1 MKKFL
6 AILMAICMMASML
19 CVSAFAAES
28 ADKLPAPADGTLL
41 RVTANKG
48 DDIVLIGDYT
58 DFEEGWSAAMGLA
71 GDTGDMKKAGYDR
84 VIVKFYSDWKAEY
97 GYFTTDWINDDGFKH
112 DTICIPEDAKV
123 TIDLNGHTINRNR
136 SVVYPNGEV
145 MYIDEDADVIIKNGT
160 ITGGWSDNGAGGI
173 HVNGANVTLENVN
186 VEGNTSHNDDG
197 GGIALYDGASL
208 VMNGGSLKDNKLV
221 HYSFTCYGGAIYA
234 SESSVTL
241 NNVEIKNNLTLS
253 GNDLGAVIYA
263 DESTVLLNECTVDG
277 NGIEN
282 EATGSKAARS
292 IIHAIESSI
301 TVKKTTFTNNGDL
314 HYEGNQNY
322 GFRNVSS
329 LFYLSEST
337 LVMENG
343 NSISKNKTGH
353 IIQATDSSA
362 FYVSDTTFT
371 DNNSIVLSSSFHKND
386 SYFNNCTFN
395 NNSSTYISKKYSFA
409 SHTFI
414 TENTV
419 TFYNCRMGNS
429 TYSNPKL
436 VRVVNENLES
446 PILLTLSALKT
457 DGTTVTL
464 EEYRSFEEGWNTAM
478 SLANDDY
485 WMRIENMYQAI
496 VVDLHAD
503 WIATNGRFTQDL
515 FNGAGFSND
524 TIFIPE
530 FASIILNMNGHTIN
544 RGLTE
549 VEADGE
555 VIYIMPSA
563 EVTINNGTIT
573 GGYSDNGA
581 GGIHISGDATVT
593 LNNVNVD
600 GNKVKND
607 DGAGIAVYGGATL
620 IMNGGSISNNVI
632 IRGGIWADVLGGGIC
647 VDDST
652 AILTSVTLKN
662 NLYESEKAEKMFGSA
677 VYCTDSTVTLTNC
690 TIEGNGVTKDDS
702 PYYCAATVYAGDS
715 TLVIENTSFIANGS
729 KNIWQRNEY
738 ADDYRASTVVCAEDS
753 DLTLIGGKFTD
764 NNQVFLISLLDSV
777 VNVDGVDF
785 TGNESQALIE
795 YVASSVPSTFANCK
809 FGAGTTFKKY
819 FQCDFEFED
828 EQSGI
833 TFVDCDFGR
842 ATFSDKNAVKFVGG
856 TVSNGVGSI
865 FGEGSLTTI
874 FVIIA
879 LIDSVVSIYMIVLYK
894 KKNAVPAAAN
904 NATEAEDEE

>member
-6 AILMAICMMASML
+6 AILMTICLMVSLL
-19 CVSAFAAES
+19 CVPVFAAEP
-28 ADKLPAPADGTLL
+28 ADKLPAPAADVVL
-41 RVTANKG
+41 RITANKG

-58 DFEEGWSAAMGLA
+58 DFEDGWSAAMGLA

-84 VIVKFYSDWKAEY
+84 VIVKFYSDWKAAY
-97 GYFTTDWINDDGFKH
+97 GYFTSDWINDDGFKH

-173 HVNGANVTLENVN
+173 HVYGANVILENVN
-186 VEGNTSHNDDG
+186 VEGNTSQNDDG
-197 GGIALYDGASL
+197 GGIALYGGASL

-221 HYSFTCYGGAIYA
+221 HYSLTCYGGAIYA
-234 SESSVTL
+234 KESSVTL
-241 NNVEIKNNLTLS
+241 NNVEIKNNQTLR

-263 DESTVLLNECTVDG
+263 DESTVVLNECTVDG

-292 IIHAIESSI
+292 IIHAKDSSI

-329 LFYLSEST
+329 LFYLSDST

-353 IIQATDSSA
+353 IIQAGDSSA

-386 SYFNNCTFN
+386 SYFYNCTFN
-395 NNSSTYISKKYSFA
+395 NNRVAGYYGIKITFA

-414 TENTV
+414 TENTI
-419 TFYNCRMGNS
+419 TFYDCRMGNS

-446 PILLTLSALKT
+446 PTVLTLSALKT
-457 DGTTVTL
+457 DGTVEKL

-478 SLANDDY
+478 SLANDKT
-485 WMRIENMYQAI
+485 WMRANEYESV

-503 WIATNGRFTQDL
+503 WVATNGRFTQDL

-530 FASIILNMNGHTIN
+530 FGSVILNMKGHTID
-544 RGLTE
+544 RGLT
-549 VEADGE
+549 DNRSNGE

-563 EVTINNGTIT
+563 KVTINNGTIT
-573 GGYSDNGA
+573 GGYSHNGA
-581 GGIHISGDATVT
+581 GGIHVNSGVHLT
-593 LNNVNVD
+593 LNNVHVD
-600 GNKVKND
+600 GNWVEDD
-607 DGAGIAVYGGATL
+607 DGAAMALYDATL
-620 IMNGGSISNNVI
+620 VMNGGSISNNVFHI
-632 IRGGIWADVLGGGIC
+632 SESFYLEGYGSLYLSDSTAVLNGVEIKGNGTCGKSFAFGMGIY
-647 VDDST
+647 VDDSV
-652 AILTSVTLKN
+652 VTMKN
-662 NLYESEKAEKMFGSA
+662 CYVAQN
-677 VYCTDSTVTLTNC
+677 
-690 TIEGNGVTKDDS
+690 
-702 PYYCAATVYAGDS
+702 VYAGGPDDFKASGSIIDVHGS
-715 TLVIENTSFIANGS
+715 TSVLDIADCKFENNGAEGWGGNCLLKLHDGTVKIANSEFLNNELKYILLCDDVLLEITDCLFKGNAGNVFDGAAKAGSYFASSIFSENTTRENHQTFYFDKEN
-729 KNIWQRNEY
+729 QLE
-738 ADDYRASTVVCAEDS
+738 
-753 DLTLIGGKFTD
+753 FTD
-764 NNQVFLISLLDSV
+764 CEF
-777 VNVDGVDF
+777 
-785 TGNESQALIE
+785 GN
-795 YVASSVPSTFANCK
+795 SSFNDRS
-809 FGAGTTFKKY
+809 
-819 FQCDFEFED
+819 
-828 EQSGI
+828 
-833 TFVDCDFGR
+833 R
-842 ATFSDKNAVKFVGG
+842 ATFDGK
-856 TVSNGVGSI
+856 TGVGSI
-865 FGEGSLTTI
+865 FGEGSLSMIVAITALIASVAAI
-874 FVIIA
+874 FV
-879 LIDSVVSIYMIVLYK
+879 SVSSK
-894 KKNAVPAAAN
+894 KKAVSAPAN
-904 NATEAEDEE
+904 NAEETEDEE

>member
-6 AILMAICMMASML
+6 VILMAICMMATLL
-19 CVSAFAAES
+19 CVSAFAADS
-28 ADKLPAPADGTLL
+28 ADELPAPAAGTVL

-48 DDIVLIGDYT
+48 DDVVLIGDCT

-84 VIVKFYSDWKAEY
+84 VAVKFYSDWKAEY
-97 GYFTTDWINDDGFKH
+97 GYFTTDWINDDGFAH

-160 ITGGWSDNGAGGI
+160 ITGGWSNNGAGGI
-173 HVNGANVTLENVN
+173 HVYGANVTLENVN
-186 VEGNTSHNDDG
+186 VEGNTSQNDDG
-197 GGIALYDGASL
+197 GGIALYEGASL

-221 HYSFTCYGGAIYA
+221 HYSLTCYGGAIYA

-253 GNDLGAVIYA
+253 GNDHGAAIYA

-292 IIHAIESSI
+292 IIHAKDSSSI

-329 LFYLSEST
+329 LFYLSNST

-343 NSISKNKTGH
+343 NNISKNKTGH
-353 IIQATDSSA
+353 IIQAADSSA

-386 SYFNNCTFN
+386 SYFYNCTFN
-395 NNSSTYISKKYSFA
+395 NNRVTGYYGIKITFA

-419 TFYNCRMGNS
+419 TFYDCRMGNS
-429 TYSNPKL
+429 TYSNPKF
-436 VRVVNENLES
+436 VRLVNENLES
-446 PILLTLSALKT
+446 PTVLTLSALKT

-464 EEYRSFEEGWNTAM
+464 EEYRSFEEGWSTAM

-485 WMRIENMYQAI
+485 WMRANEYEAV
-496 VVDLHAD
+496 VVDIHAN
-503 WIATNGRFTQDL
+503 WVATNGRFTQDL

-530 FASIILNMNGHTIN
+530 FGSVILNMNGYKID
-544 RGLTE
+544 RGISKPQD
-549 VEADGE
+549 DGE

-563 EVTINNGTIT
+563 KVTINNGTIT
-573 GGYSDNGA
+573 GGWSTNGG

-593 LNNVNVD
+593 LNNVHIK
-600 GNKVKND
+600 GNKVSND
-607 DGAGIAVYGGATL
+607 DGSGIAAYDGATL
-620 IMNGGSISNNVI
+620 IMNGGSISNNVLSEDGLFI
-632 IRGGIWADVLGGGIC
+632 STPYGALYLQ
-647 VDDST
+647 DSS
-652 AILTSVTLKN
+652 AILTDVEITNNGTYMSAFAPYGVALYIRNSFVSMKGCTVTKNGCYDASQGYRTATSVICLDGSSSVLDVTDCKFEDNGTESSPLSY
-662 NLYESEKAEKMFGSA
+662 LIQYESGGTVKIKDSAFNNNAAKNLIYTEKGALEVTNSRFNENKGNIFTGVSAAGSH
-677 VYCTDSTVTLTNC
+677 
-690 TIEGNGVTKDDS
+690 
-702 PYYCAATVYAGDS
+702 
-715 TLVIENTSFIANGS
+715 
-729 KNIWQRNEY
+729 
-738 ADDYRASTVVCAEDS
+738 
-753 DLTLIGGKFTD
+753 FTD
-764 NNQVFLISLLDSV
+764 CSFSGNVTPSNERTFYLNEGCVLAFNNCEL
-777 VNVDGVDF
+777 
-785 TGNESQALIE
+785 GN
-795 YVASSVPSTFANCK
+795 STFGHRN
-809 FGAGTTFKKY
+809 
-819 FQCDFEFED
+819 
-828 EQSGI
+828 
-833 TFVDCDFGR
+833 R
-842 ATFSDKNAVKFVGG
+842 ATFDGKAA
-856 TVSNGVGSI
+856 GSI
-865 FGEGSLTTI
+865 FGEGSATM
-874 FVIIA
+874 IISLLA
-879 LIDSVVSIYMIVLYK
+879 LIASGVAIFLTVYYNK
-894 KKNAVPAAAN
+894 KKLVPIAAN
-904 NATEAEDEE
+904 SAENAEENEE